1 MKKIIARITIVIA
14 LLNSIGLADDIA
26 NFNFNPN
33 NDGFTYMKVQDFK
46 RLSYFKS
53 TKEFEKYY
61 GRYIQKCL
69 DNTGGGLGGIPC
81 MIESD
86 IWDRELNS
94 AYKKLYVQ
102 LNKEEKNNLKQAQR
116 HWIKERDLNLK
127 LIYTQLS
134 KEEGTMYR
142 LINAGEIDSS
152 IVLMIKQ
159 KTIFLLKYI
168 K

>member
-1 MKKIIARITIVIA
+1 MKKFIARMIIVTV
-14 LLNSIGLADDIA
+14 LLTSISSAVDIE
-26 NFNFNPN
+26 NFNFNLN
-33 NDGFTYMKVQDFK
+33 NQGFTYMKVQDFK
-46 RLSYFKS
+46 RLSSFKS

-69 DNTGGGLGGIPC
+69 DNTGGGSGGIPC

-94 AYKKLYVQ
+94 AYKKLYAQ

-116 HWIKERDLNLK
+116 YWIKERDLNLK

-134 KEEGTMYR
+134 EEEGTMYR
-142 LINAGEIDSS
+142 LINAGEIDDSMA
-152 IVLMIKQ
+152 LMIKQ
-159 KTIFLLKYI
+159 KTIFLLKYV